1 MRDAT
6 ARRGKPDDGGIVG
19 AVNTAPAGAHDHV
32 GHQHGGTGHAH
43 GVSADADRRRIATVL
58 VLLVAFMAAEVV
70 VGILVSSLALV
81 ADSAH
86 MLTDAG
92 ALALAL
98 VAIHLAARP
107 AQGRYTFGLKRAEI
121 LSAQVNGLT
130 LLVLGGLIVF
140 AGIRRLIDPPTP
152 GGVAI
157 VVVACVG
164 IGVNL
169 AATWQLSKANRE
181 SLNVEGAFLHILTD
195 LFAFIGT
202 AFAGILIIT
211 TGFVRADGIAA
222 LCVAASMLW
231 GAFRLLRESGGVF
244 MEAAPR
250 GVDVAAV
257 GDAMA
262 GHAGVRNVHDLHVWE
277 ITSGM
282 PSLSAHVIVGRESDC
297 HRIRRELE
305 HVLDERFGIE
315 HTTLQVEHESVEGEL
330 IQIGERSPHPPH
342 A

>member
-1 MRDAT
+1 MSHDRHS
-6 ARRGKPDDGGIVG
+6 
-19 AVNTAPAGAHDHV
+19 HDHSPG
-32 GHQHGGTGHAH
+32 GHSHR
-43 GVSADADRRRIATVL
+43 VRADADRRRLLYAL
-58 VLLVAFMAAEVV
+58 VLIVGFMVAEVI
-70 VGILVSSLALV
+70 VGFAVDSLALL
-81 ADSAH
+81 ADAAH

-98 VAIHLAARP
+98 VAVGLAARP
-107 AQGRYTFGLKRAEI
+107 ARGRYTFGLKRAEI
-121 LSAQVNGLT
+121 LSAQANGVT
-130 LLVLGGLIVF
+130 LLVLGGLIVYE
-140 AGIRRLIDPPTP
+140 AVRRLISPPTP

-164 IGVNL
+164 IVVNL

-195 LFAFIGT
+195 LFAFVGT
-202 AFAGILIIT
+202 AIAGVVIIT

-222 LCVAASMLW
+222 LGVAASMLW
-231 GAFRLLRESGGVF
+231 AAARLLRESGGVF

-250 GVDVAAV
+250 GIDVTAV

-262 GHAGVRNVHDLHVWE
+262 RHPGVTNVHDLHVWE

-282 PSLSAHVIVGRESDC
+282 PSLSAHVLVGRDSDC

-305 HVLDERFGIE
+305 HVLGREFAIA
-315 HTTLQVEHESVEGEL
+315 HTTLQVDHEGGEGEL
-330 IQIGERSPHPPH
+330 IQIGEQPEHGAH
-342 A
+342 N